1 MITFIFSAILVGAVT
16 GGLGRLLIPGRQEI
30 GLVATIL
37 AGIVAA
43 FVGSGI
49 AYLLDFED
57 NTWGVLILQLLLAV
71 VCVGVVASRKKDEQS
86 EV

>member
-1 MITFIFSAILVGAVT
+1 MITFIISAIIVGAIT

-30 GLVATIL
+30 GMVATII

-49 AYLLDFED
+49 AYLLGFED
-57 NTWGVLILQLLLAV
+57 KTWIVLIVQLVLAV
-71 VCVGVVASRKKDEQS
+71 ICVGVVSNSKGAKQGRG
-86 EV
+86 

>member
-1 MITFIFSAILVGAVT
+1 MITFIISAIIVGAIT

-30 GLVATIL
+30 GMVATII

-49 AYLLDFED
+49 AYLLGFED
-57 NTWGVLILQLLLAV
+57 KTWIVLIVQLVLAV
-71 VCVGVVASRKKDEQS
+71 VCVGVVSNSKGNKRSRA
-86 EV
+86 

>member
-1 MITFIFSAILVGAVT
+1 MITFIVSAIIVGAIT

-30 GLVATIL
+30 GMVATII

-49 AYLLDFED
+49 AYLLGFED
-57 NTWGVLILQLLLAV
+57 KTWIVLIVQLVLAV
-71 VCVGVVASRKKDEQS
+71 VCVGVVSNSKGNKQSRA
-86 EV
+86 

>member
-1 MITFIFSAILVGAVT
+1 MITFIISAIIVGAIT

-30 GLVATIL
+30 GMVATIL

-49 AYLLDFED
+49 AYLLGFED
-57 NTWGVLILQLLLAV
+57 KTWIVLIVQLVLAV
-71 VCVGVVASRKKDEQS
+71 VCVGVVSNAKGNKQSRA
-86 EV
+86 

>member
-1 MITFIFSAILVGAVT
+1 M
-16 GGLGRLLIPGRQEI
+16 
-30 GLVATIL
+30 
-37 AGIVAA
+37 AA